1 MYFIYRTKDFEKSY
15 KKIKH
20 SGYLKKQTKLKLQK
34 IIDILASG
42 KGLPEEFDDHQLTGN
57 LKNYRECHIKGDL
70 LLVYQ
75 VQKTELILILV
86 DVGTH
91 SYLNL

>member
-1 MYFIYRTKDFEKSY
+1 
-15 KKIKH
+15 
-20 SGYLKKQTKLKLQK
+20 
-34 IIDILASG
+34 
-42 KGLPEEFDDHQLTGN
+42 LPEEFDDHQLTGN